1 MTDDE
6 HTAFDD
12 SAPPDS
18 TACDSWVVLNP
29 TSGTGDHVGDV
40 RRAADERGYTVR
52 ETTHEGHAVTIA
64 EEAAA
69 AGIDRVAVAGGDGTV
84 TEVVDGLTT
93 AAALDDV
100 SLGVLPTGTENLFA
114 TALGV
119 TDVTHGFDL
128 LDDGRRR
135 RIDVGVADDR
145 PFVVSC
151 ISGIPAA
158 ISTAAS
164 SDLKERFGSTAFV
177 VAGLRELTDLSG
189 LRIRLTAVANGEETT
204 WSGDALCALV
214 GNSRRFVNHGGQ
226 ANVEDGRFDVV
237 VIEQMPAIDVLAEAT
252 AQRLF
257 GQDTEHVRHL
267 QASRLEIRNLRE
279 DPITFSLDGEAFSQ
293 DALTL
298 HTKPQSLTVC
308 VGPDYRHTPTE

>member
-12 SAPPDS
+12 SAPPCS

-69 AGIDRVAVAGGDGTV
+69 AGVDRVAVSGGDGTV
-84 TEVVDGLTT
+84 TEVVDGLTA

-119 TDVTHGFDL
+119 TEVTHGFDL

-135 RIDVGVADDR
+135 RIDVGFADDR

-164 SDLKERFGSTAFV
+164 SDLKERFGSMAFV
-177 VAGLRELTDLSG
+177 VAGLRELTDLSDGIGAETITLTPFRSPRSRATPCRRHRALYLRLPLVVQSVRVPVPVARHRDPSTGRSDRPAGVDCRG
-189 LRIRLTAVANGEETT
+189 LFAYWPSPAWVRCGPSDAVQGAAARRDPSRLDCRCPSPLSWADRGPPGTV
-204 WSGDALCALV
+204 SG
-214 GNSRRFVNHGGQ
+214 G
-226 ANVEDGRFDVV
+226 DGRW
-237 VIEQMPAIDVLAEAT
+237 
-252 AQRLF
+252 
-257 GQDTEHVRHL
+257 
-267 QASRLEIRNLRE
+267 
-279 DPITFSLDGEAFSQ
+279 
-293 DALTL
+293 
-298 HTKPQSLTVC
+298 
-308 VGPDYRHTPTE
+308 